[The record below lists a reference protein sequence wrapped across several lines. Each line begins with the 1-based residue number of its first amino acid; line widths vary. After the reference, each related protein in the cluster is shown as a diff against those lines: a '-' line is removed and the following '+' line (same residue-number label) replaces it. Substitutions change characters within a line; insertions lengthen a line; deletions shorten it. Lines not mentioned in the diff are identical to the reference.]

1 MTQIWALRSR
11 LEKQPT
17 DLRRH
22 HHYMRDGTLGTA
34 VQQSW
39 KTVVD
44 FVQKN
49 EVSDVSLFRNNVSAR
64 LAGQIVSLAEPGALS
79 KDEVQLMIAELAKD
93 RPDLREQ
100 LAVRQ
105 RSVDFTTALYSK
117 RFRVNIALAQGEL
130 FASLRPLPDSPPAP
144 SEVGLTGQT
153 IKLVTSLREGLILV
167 SGPTG
172 SGKTTT
178 IACLVEAINQTRQ
191 HKIVTIEDPVE
202 FVFSGKQSEIIQREV
217 GVDVESY
224 STGLREALRQNPDV
238 IVVGEI
244 RNAETAMVA
253 LQAAETGHLV
263 IGSMHARSVVE
274 MFTRFVLLAA
284 ERGSEEIRYVF
295 GTAMRLIANQRL
307 LRKRQGGRVVVRE
320 ICVHAPKVESVILS
334 GNEQELE
341 NYMLSGRDLGM
352 IDFQTALRQVQ
363 GQLEPSEFQT
373 HSRGR

>member
-1 MTQIWALRSR
+1 M
-11 LEKQPT
+11 
-17 DLRRH
+17 
-22 HHYMRDGTLGTA
+22 LGA
-34 VQQSW
+34 VQQRW

-79 KDEVQLMIAELAKD
+79 NDEVQKMIAELAKD

-105 RSVDFTTALYSK
+105 RSIDFTTALYSR
-117 RFRVNIALAQGEL
+117 RFRVNIALTQGEP
-130 FASLRPLPDSPPAP
+130 FASLRPLPDAPPVP
-144 SEVGLTGQT
+144 SEVGFTSQI
-153 IKLVTSLREGLILV
+153 IKLVTSLNEGLILI

-191 HKIVTIEDPVE
+191 HKIVTIEDPIE
-202 FVFSGKQSEIIQREV
+202 FLFSGKQSEIIQREV

-263 IGSMHARSVVE
+263 IGSVHARSVVE
-274 MFTRFVLLAA
+274 TVTRFVLLAA
-284 ERGSEEIRYVF
+284 EKSSEEVRYIF

-307 LRKRQGGRVVVRE
+307 LRKRRGGRVVVRE

-363 GQLEPSEFQT
+363 SQLEPSEFQINA
-373 HSRGR
+373 RAR

>member
-1 MTQIWALRSR
+1 M
-11 LEKQPT
+11 
-17 DLRRH
+17 
-22 HHYMRDGTLGTA
+22 LGTA

-64 LAGQIVSLAEPGALS
+64 LAGQIVPLAEPGALS

-144 SEVGLTGQT
+144 SEVGLTNQT
-153 IKLVTSLREGLILV
+153 IKLVTSLREGLILI

-178 IACLVEAINQTRQ
+178 IACLVEAINQSHQ

-202 FVFSGKQSEIIQREV
+202 FLFSGKQSEIIQREV

-244 RNAETAMVA
+244 RNVETAMVA

-274 MFTRFVLLAA
+274 TVTRFVLLAA

-295 GTAMRLIANQRL
+295 GTAMRMIAN
-307 LRKRQGGRVVVRE
+307 
-320 ICVHAPKVESVILS
+320 
-334 GNEQELE
+334 
-341 NYMLSGRDLGM
+341 
-352 IDFQTALRQVQ
+352 
-363 GQLEPSEFQT
+363 
-373 HSRGR
+373 

>member
-1 MTQIWALRSR
+1 M
-11 LEKQPT
+11 
-17 DLRRH
+17 
-22 HHYMRDGTLGTA
+22 LGTA
-34 VQQSW
+34 LQQSW

-79 KDEVQLMIAELAKD
+79 KGEVQLMIAELAKD

-100 LAVRQ
+100 LAIRQ

-153 IKLVTSLREGLILV
+153 IKLVTSLREGLILI

-178 IACLVEAINQTRQ
+178 IACLVEAINQTRH

-202 FVFSGKQSEIIQREV
+202 FVFSGKLSEIIQREV

-274 MFTRFVLLAA
+274 TVTRFVLLAA
-284 ERGSEEIRYVF
+284 ESGSEEIRYVF
-295 GTAMRLIANQRL
+295 GTAMRLIAN
-307 LRKRQGGRVVVRE
+307 
-320 ICVHAPKVESVILS
+320 
-334 GNEQELE
+334 
-341 NYMLSGRDLGM
+341 
-352 IDFQTALRQVQ
+352 
-363 GQLEPSEFQT
+363 
-373 HSRGR
+373 

>member
-1 MTQIWALRSR
+1 VNT
-11 LEKQPT
+11 EE
-17 DLRRH
+17 
-22 HHYMRDGTLGTA
+22 TA
-34 VQQSW
+34 KHW

-44 FVQKN
+44 FVRGH

-64 LAGQIVSLAEPGALS
+64 LAGQIVSLTEPGALS
-79 KDEVQLMIAELAKD
+79 ETEVRSMIGELAKN
-93 RPDLREQ
+93 RPDLRNQ
-100 LAVRQ
+100 LSLRQ
-105 RSVDFTTALYSK
+105 RSIDFTTALYSK

-130 FASLRPLPDSPPAP
+130 FASLRPLPDIPPDP
-144 SEVGLTGQT
+144 SEVSLSGQI
-153 IKLVTSLREGLILV
+153 IKLVTGLREGLILI

-191 HKIVTIEDPVE
+191 HKIVTIEDPIE
-202 FVFSGKQSEIIQREV
+202 FLFSGRQSEIIQREV

-244 RNAETAMVA
+244 RDTETAMVA

-263 IGSMHARSVVE
+263 IGSVHARSVVE
-274 MFTRFVLLAA
+274 TVTRFILLA
-284 ERGSEEIRYVF
+284 SEKSSDEVRHVF

-363 GQLEPSEFQT
+363 GQLEPSEFQMNL
-373 HSRGR
+373 RVR

>member
-1 MTQIWALRSR
+1 MPES
-11 LEKQPT
+11 E
-17 DLRRH
+17 
-22 HHYMRDGTLGTA
+22 MLGTA
-34 VQQSW
+34 VQQRW

-49 EVSDVSLFRNNVSAR
+49 EVSDVSLFRNNVSVR

-79 KDEVQLMIAELAKD
+79 NDEVQMMIAELAKD

-105 RSVDFTTALYSK
+105 RSIDFTTALYSR
-117 RFRVNIALAQGEL
+117 RFRVNIALTQGEP
-130 FASLRPLPDSPPAP
+130 FASLRPLPDAPPVP
-144 SEVGLTGQT
+144 SEVGFTSQI
-153 IKLVTSLREGLILV
+153 IKLVTSLNEGLILI

-191 HKIVTIEDPVE
+191 HKIVTIEDPIE
-202 FVFSGKQSEIIQREV
+202 FLFSGKQSEIIQREV

-253 LQAAETGHLV
+253 LQAAETEHLV
-263 IGSMHARSVVE
+263 IGSVHARSVVE
-274 MFTRFVLLAA
+274 TVTRFVLLAA
-284 ERGSEEIRYVF
+284 EKSSEEVRYIF

-307 LRKRQGGRVVVRE
+307 LRKRRGGRVVVRE

-363 GQLEPSEFQT
+363 SQLEPSEFQINA
-373 HSRGR
+373 RAR

>member
-1 MTQIWALRSR
+1 
-11 LEKQPT
+11 
-17 DLRRH
+17 
-22 HHYMRDGTLGTA
+22 
-34 VQQSW
+34 V
-39 KTVVD
+39 
-44 FVQKN
+44 
-49 EVSDVSLFRNNVSAR
+49 
-64 LAGQIVSLAEPGALS
+64 
-79 KDEVQLMIAELAKD
+79 
-93 RPDLREQ
+93 
-100 LAVRQ
+100 
-105 RSVDFTTALYSK
+105 
-117 RFRVNIALAQGEL
+117 
-130 FASLRPLPDSPPAP
+130 P
-144 SEVGLTGQT
+144 SEVGFTSQI
-153 IKLVTSLREGLILV
+153 IKLVTSLNEGLILI

-191 HKIVTIEDPVE
+191 HKIVTIEDPIE
-202 FVFSGKQSEIIQREV
+202 FLFSGKQSEIIQREV

-263 IGSMHARSVVE
+263 IGSVHARSVVE
-274 MFTRFVLLAA
+274 TVTRFVLLAA
-284 ERGSEEIRYVF
+284 EKSSEEVRYIF

-307 LRKRQGGRVVVRE
+307 LRKRRGGRVVVRE

-363 GQLEPSEFQT
+363 SQLEPSEFQINA
-373 HSRGR
+373 RAR